1 MCSHCQ
7 AVNRRK
13 LIEKRCRVTL
23 PPSYEPGPSSHIY
36 PTYEAPIIRRP
47 AERDSGRTGKHI
59 PTRFSVADGGTLDV
73 AGSWWRCETPEGQ
86 WVDSLPCSRPTPTT
100 MR

>member
-7 AVNRRK
+7 AVKRRK

-47 AERDSGRTGKHI
+47 AERDSAHREAHPDQFLCGRRRHVG
-59 PTRFSVADGGTLDV
+59 RCRDLVAL
-73 AGSWWRCETPEGQ
+73 
-86 WVDSLPCSRPTPTT
+86 
-100 MR
+100 